1 MFEILIKFPYFADT
15 TERGDRDEREGD
27 FTDNFIRYHIVKGK
41 GVGKLK
47 KRMLERLPTSYSI
60 WQASGFS
67 KCPPPKA
74 EEQKELRYNR
84 AYHRPIWTRLATWY
98 FWFCPSCKEVRVSKS
113 LIKKTPCCC

>member
-1 MFEILIKFPYFADT
+1 LRIPQKEGT
-15 TERGDRDEREGD
+15 GGEREGD

-67 KCPPPKA
+67 KCPP
-74 EEQKELRYNR
+74 
-84 AYHRPIWTRLATWY
+84 
-98 FWFCPSCKEVRVSKS
+98 KS
-113 LIKKTPCCC
+113 